1 MKFWT
6 GLPGLSR
13 WPPASFAIPGE
24 NWQEHLAAADFQ
36 RIAAAADRLGFDAV
50 SVPEHVV
57 LPRELA
63 GHMGGRWPDALTV
76 MAFIAGATTRIAVN
90 SGVIILPLHNPVRLA
105 KAVATLDVLS
115 GGRAMVTVGTGM
127 APGEFS
133 ALGVDFRRRGRITDE
148 YIRAMKVLW
157 TAGEPEFHG
166 EFVDFADIVF
176 EPKPVRRPHP
186 PLFVG
191 GRSVFALRRAARLAD
206 GWAPSGAQGGTGPWL
221 SGPADLPWFLDEA
234 RRIEGFAAREADFE
248 IAMHAVPTLIGPD
261 HRLQDD
267 APPLTS
273 TQQVIEL
280 IADLD
285 RAGVTWTNSPPL
297 APGPRSLA
305 GHLEYLEW
313 AATEVMS
320 ESRHPLSNLTNS
332 SIVST

>member
-1 MKFWT
+1 VREAGGVKFWT
-6 GLPGLSR
+6 TLPGLSR
-13 WPPASFAIPGE
+13 WPPASFAVPGA

-36 RIAAAADRLGFDAV
+36 LIAAAADRAGFDSV
-50 SVPEHVV
+50 NVPEHVV
-57 LPRELA
+57 LPRALA

-105 KAVATLDVLS
+105 KALSTLDQLS
-115 GGRAMVTVGTGM
+115 GGRVMVTVGTGM

-133 ALGVDFRRRGRITDE
+133 ALGVDFRRRGRIADE

-157 TAGEPEFHG
+157 TADEPEFHG

-176 EPKPVRRPHP
+176 EPRPLRQPHP

-206 GWAPSGAQGGTGPWL
+206 GWAPSGAQGGSGPWL
-221 SGPADLPWFLDEA
+221 SGPADLPAFLAEA
-234 RRIEGFAAREADFE
+234 RRCDGFAAREHDFE

-261 HRLQDD
+261 HRLQ
-267 APPLTS
+267 AGAEPPAS
-273 TQQVIEL
+273 TQQVIDL
-280 IADLD
+280 IAELAA
-285 RAGVTWTNSPPL
+285 AGVTWTNVPPL
-297 APGPRSLA
+297 GAGPGSLA

-313 AATEVMS
+313 AAAEVMPAF
-320 ESRHPLSNLTNS
+320 R
-332 SIVST
+332 